1 MGGYQSVYDI
11 YSISMWLIG
20 LVAAFLVVRTG
31 RDIYAAMS
39 DEDLGLKG
47 AIKKVKKRIA
57 AAVVA
62 VTIEDALLRVNL
74 LKTIREKGGLAMQLE
89 ERAANLSGG
98 QKQRLVLARALL
110 HDSDIYIF
118 DEATSNIDVESENR
132 IMEVVRGLAREKT
145 VLLISHRLANV
156 TAADEIFVLQAGTE
170 GIAEHGTHQELM
182 QRQGYYC
189 RLYEAQ
195 QELES
200 YAGTQ
205 QKEVTV

>member
-62 VTIEDALLRVNL
+62 VTIEGLVTFFRQFYHILLS
-74 LKTIREKGGLAMQLE
+74 E
-89 ERAANLSGG
+89 E
-98 QKQRLVLARALL
+98 
-110 HDSDIYIF
+110 
-118 DEATSNIDVESENR
+118 
-132 IMEVVRGLAREKT
+132 
-145 VLLISHRLANV
+145 
-156 TAADEIFVLQAGTE
+156 
-170 GIAEHGTHQELM
+170 
-182 QRQGYYC
+182 
-189 RLYEAQ
+189 
-195 QELES
+195 
-200 YAGTQ
+200 
-205 QKEVTV
+205 

>member
-62 VTIEDALLRVNL
+62 VTIEGLVTFFGNFISKEIVWRKMRKNL
-74 LKTIREKGGLAMQLE
+74 
-89 ERAANLSGG
+89 
-98 QKQRLVLARALL
+98 
-110 HDSDIYIF
+110 
-118 DEATSNIDVESENR
+118 
-132 IMEVVRGLAREKT
+132 
-145 VLLISHRLANV
+145 
-156 TAADEIFVLQAGTE
+156 
-170 GIAEHGTHQELM
+170 
-182 QRQGYYC
+182 
-189 RLYEAQ
+189 
-195 QELES
+195 
-200 YAGTQ
+200 
-205 QKEVTV
+205 